1 MEAQHGSDAGTATLG
16 TERIAAF
23 SDGVIA
29 IIITIMVLELKLPH
43 GAAEGEA
50 WPSFLGPLAPKLAIY
65 ALSFV
70 IVGALW
76 VNHHQLL
83 AVVRRTTLQ
92 LMWMNLLL
100 LFFMSLIPLATSFAG
115 EHPESGRAVAFYAL
129 IMTLSSAVFGL
140 LRYRL
145 GRMPEH
151 DREHI
156 QFRRATLVRSFTG
169 TLIYAAAV
177 IVAPVSP
184 FTALAMLVFVPAMFN
199 IPILLQR
206 NHPVANTAAA
216 EPAKTLDG

>member
-1 MEAQHGSDAGTATLG
+1 MGPEHGTDTGTGNVG

-29 IIITIMVLELKLPH
+29 IIITIMVLELKLSED
-43 GAAEGEA
+43 AAKGEV
-50 WPSFLGPLAPKLAIY
+50 WSSFLTPLAPKLAVY

-83 AVVRRTTLQ
+83 AVVRRATPQ

-100 LFFMSLIPLATSFAG
+100 LFFMSLIPLATGFLS
-115 EHPESGRAVAFYAL
+115 EHPQLPRAVSFYAL

-151 DREHI
+151 DRGHI

-169 TLIYAAAV
+169 TLLYAAAV
-177 IVAPVSP
+177 IAAPFSPVA
-184 FTALAMLVFVPAMFN
+184 ALAMLVFVPAMFN
-199 IPILLQR
+199 IPMLLQR
-206 NHPVANTAAA
+206 
-216 EPAKTLDG
+216 DRQS

>member
-1 MEAQHGSDAGTATLG
+1 MDPKHSRDAGTKSVG
-16 TERIAAF
+16 IERIAAF

-29 IIITIMVLELKLPH
+29 IIITIMVLELKLSED
-43 GAAEGEA
+43 AAKGEV
-50 WPSFLGPLAPKLAIY
+50 WSSFLMPLAPKLAIY

-83 AVVRRTTLQ
+83 AVVRRVTPQ

-100 LFFMSLIPLATSFAG
+100 LFFMSLIPLATGFLG
-115 EHPESGRAVAFYAL
+115 EHPQLARAVSFYAL

-151 DREHI
+151 DRQHI
-156 QFRRATLVRSFTG
+156 QFRRATLVRSFTS
-169 TLIYAAAV
+169 TLFYAAAV
-177 IVAPVSP
+177 IAAPFSP
-184 FTALAMLVFVPAMFN
+184 LAALATLIFVPAMFN
-199 IPILLQR
+199 IPMLLRDRQS
-206 NHPVANTAAA
+206 
-216 EPAKTLDG
+216 

>member
-1 MEAQHGSDAGTATLG
+1 MAMETLKSRDVGTAGLG

-29 IIITIMVLELKLPH
+29 IIITIMVLELKLPE
-43 GAAEGEA
+43 GAAGGNV
-50 WPSFLGPLAPKLAIY
+50 WRSFLAPLGPKVAVY

-76 VNHHQLL
+76 INHHQLL
-83 AVVRRTTLQ
+83 AVVRRPTLQ

-100 LFFMSLIPLATSFAG
+100 LFFLSLIPLATGFLG
-115 EHPESGRAVAFYAL
+115 EHPQSARAISFYAL

-140 LRYRL
+140 LRYYL

-151 DREHI
+151 DRAHI
-156 QFRRATLVRSFTG
+156 QFRRATLVRSLIG
-169 TLIYAAAV
+169 TFIYGAA
-177 IVAPVSP
+177 IVAAPVSP
-184 FTALAMLVFVPAMFN
+184 VAALAMLVFVPAMFN

-206 NHPVANTAAA
+206 NRQT
-216 EPAKTLDG
+216 

>member
-1 MEAQHGSDAGTATLG
+1 MDPKHSRDTGTKSVG

-29 IIITIMVLELKLPH
+29 IIITIMVLELKLSED
-43 GAAEGEA
+43 AAKGEV
-50 WPSFLGPLAPKLAIY
+50 WSSFLMPLAPKLAIY

-83 AVVRRTTLQ
+83 AVVRRVTPQ

-100 LFFMSLIPLATSFAG
+100 LFFMSLIPVATGFLGENPQLA
-115 EHPESGRAVAFYAL
+115 RAVSFYAL

-151 DREHI
+151 DRQHI
-156 QFRRATLVRSFTG
+156 QFRRATLVRSFTS
-169 TLIYAAAV
+169 TLLYAAAV
-177 IVAPVSP
+177 IAAPFSP
-184 FTALAMLVFVPAMFN
+184 LAALATLVFVPAMFN
-199 IPILLQR
+199 IPMLLRDRQS
-206 NHPVANTAAA
+206 
-216 EPAKTLDG
+216 

>member
-1 MEAQHGSDAGTATLG
+1 MLEGAVMETRHNNDAGTLSLG

-29 IIITIMVLELKLPH
+29 IIITIMVLELKLPE
-43 GAAEGEA
+43 GAAKGDV
-50 WPSFLGPLAPKLAIY
+50 WPSFLAPLAPKLAVY

-83 AVVRRTTLQ
+83 AVVRRATPQ

-100 LFFMSLIPLATSFAG
+100 LFFMSLIPLATSFLG
-115 EHPESGRAVAFYAL
+115 EHLQSARAVSFYAL

-151 DREHI
+151 DKGHI
-156 QFRRATLVRSFTG
+156 QFRRATLVRSFSG
-169 TLIYAAAV
+169 TLLYATATF
-177 IVAPVSP
+177 VAPFSP
-184 FTALAMLVFVPAMFN
+184 VAALVMLVFVPAMFN
-199 IPILLQR
+199 IPLLLQR
-206 NHPVANTAAA
+206 DRKH
-216 EPAKTLDG
+216 